1 MFFSQFGAVKDCK
14 IIVDR
19 AGVSKGSVVRS
30 QKLFTV
36 QMYMY
41 FGSELILDNLITGVT
56 GS

>member
-41 FGSELILDNLITGVT
+41 IGSELILDNLITGVT